1 MHAGQLSDA
10 IQHLQLMSTLSAS
23 PLIQNALVDFLFL
36 HHYEKHL
43 RQLRGQLEKSKKKYY
58 QYLKLN
64 LPAGCGVDYY
74 PSGYFLWIALP
85 EMIGSFVIYTELLSF
100 NIGIAPSLLFMPENN
115 Q

>member
-1 MHAGQLSDA
+1 
-10 IQHLQLMSTLSAS
+10 MSTLSAS